1 MAYSPETRHAAR
13 SLYLKAWTPNEIASE
28 LGLNS
33 TRIIYH
39 WADKFGWRDMLRE
52 QTIDESIARRIE
64 TLLELENPTKGQLD
78 MLDRLIKHHVQLK
91 KFHVQTQTVDE
102 KHSSNKTEDRK
113 SVV

>member
-1 MAYSPETRHAAR
+1 MAYTPETRHAAR
-13 SLYLKAWTPNEIASE
+13 ALYLKAWTPKEIASE

-39 WADKFGWRDMLRE
+39 WADKHGWRDMLRE

-78 MLDRLIKHHVQLK
+78 MLDRLIKHLSLIHI
-91 KFHVQTQTVDE
+91 
-102 KHSSNKTEDRK
+102 
-113 SVV
+113 